1 MSTDISD
8 IHRLLLPFLVTGLAG
23 TELTQAEREM
33 LSEAPPA
40 GVILFHRNVE
50 SAGQLGR
57 LTGEIRRIVE
67 AASGLPPLIMA
78 DHEGGRIS
86 VLARA
91 IGAPPS
97 QMAAWRP
104 GSEELLAGI
113 IAATS
118 RLMRICGI
126 NLSLSPVADVNVESL
141 NPVIGTRSFGEDPEE
156 VSAAVRIAVRA
167 IAGEGILSCLK
178 HFPGHGATVFDSHLT
193 LPVIG
198 RTIEQLREE
207 ELPPFAAGIE
217 DGADTVMMAH
227 IALTEGDP
235 PASLDRRIVT
245 GLLRE
250 KLGFEGVVITDA
262 LEMAGAL
269 PDGIAMKSIDSASG
283 GSKAG
288 DAVPAAIV
296 ARALEAGNDLLLM
309 SRPLEEINA
318 ELVLHAA
325 ALGDELSTAALA
337 GRMEESAARI
347 VSLRDRANAAFE
359 ADPSIGDLQAFLD
372 KGRDAYVNEA
382 LLVRS
387 VFSAAGSNSPGNNR
401 RCPGELVLPV
411 FLGAKPDFDSYVVRR
426 FMFRVLK
433 GLGEAGPY
441 IGPGDSIP
449 DRGPDRVP
457 ERFFDPDKLSPVRTG
472 DGLETGLYLFEP
484 VRRPAARRALFL
496 LCRKP
501 PPEDVIR
508 TVAAGY
514 DSVVVAGRPW
524 DAALLPPGSS
534 VVVTYGIYD
543 AAADL
548 VAGMIRER
556 VRRAP

>member
-1 MSTDISD
+1 MYSDISN
-8 IHRLLLPFLVTGLAG
+8 IHRLLSPFLVTGLAG
-23 TELTQAEREM
+23 TELTPAEREI
-33 LSEAPPA
+33 LSESPPA

-57 LTGEIRRIVE
+57 LTGEVRRIVE
-67 AASGLPPLIMA
+67 AASGMPPLIMA

-86 VLARA
+86 VLAGA

-104 GSEELLAGI
+104 RSGELLAGI
-113 IAATS
+113 AATTS

-126 NLSLSPVADVNVESL
+126 NLSLSPVADVNSEPL

-167 IAGEGILSCLK
+167 IAGEGMLSCLK
-178 HFPGHGATVFDSHLT
+178 HFPGHGAAALDSHLT

-207 ELPPFAAGIE
+207 ELPPFESGIE
-217 DGADTVMMAH
+217 AGADTVMTAH

-235 PASLDRRIVT
+235 PASLDRTIVT

-250 KLGFEGVVITDA
+250 KLGFDGVVITDA
-262 LEMAGAL
+262 LEMAGVL
-269 PDGIAMKSIDSASG
+269 PDGIAMKSIDPASG
-283 GSKAG
+283 KSKAV
-288 DAVPAAIV
+288 DAVPAAVI

-309 SRPLEEINA
+309 ARPLEEVYA
-318 ELVLHAA
+318 ELALHAA
-325 ALGDELSTAALA
+325 ALGDEISTAALA
-337 GRMEESAARI
+337 GQMERSAARI

-359 ADPSIGDLQAFLD
+359 GDPSIGDLQAFLD
-372 KGRDAYVNEA
+372 GGGDAYVNEA
-382 LLVRS
+382 QLMRS
-387 VFSAAGSNSPGNNR
+387 VFSAAGSNSPGNTGKR
-401 RCPGELVLPV
+401 PGELVLPV
-411 FLGAKPDFDSYVVRR
+411 FLGAKPDFDSCVVRR
-426 FMFRVLK
+426 FIFRVLR
-433 GLGEAGPY
+433 GLDEVGPY
-441 IGPGDSIP
+441 VDSGGSMTE
-449 DRGPDRVP
+449 RGPDRVP
-457 ERFFDPDKLSPVRTG
+457 ERFFDPDELSPVGTG

-496 LCRKP
+496 LCREP

-514 DSVVVAGRPW
+514 DSLVVAGRPW
-524 DAALLPPGSS
+524 DTALLPPGGS
-534 VVVTYGIYD
+534 VIVTYGIYD
-543 AAADL
+543 AAADRL
-548 VAGMIRER
+548 AGMIQGR
-556 VRRAP
+556 V